1 MGKMLNDL
9 SVRASLTIA
18 LTIMVLM
25 SVVISGLGFYSNQQ
39 SAEALDTIGTIGFEQ
54 TNTINRATLNLVRS
68 RALVASYR
76 NAVEAEDTERAQQL
90 QKLLLYP

>member
-18 LTIMVLM
+18 LTVMVVM
-25 SVVISGLGFYSNQQ
+25 CAIISAMGFYSNQK
-39 SAEALDTIGTIGFEQ
+39 SAEALDTIDTIGFEQ

-68 RALVASYR
+68 RALVAS
-76 NAVEAEDTERAQQL
+76 
-90 QKLLLYP
+90 